1 MDLKTSMLLWMVL
14 IASILLLI
22 YGDRKH
28 IKRYSV
34 SLAALAVIRSLV
46 TLGMQP
52 TLFLLGFLQVYSYL
66 SGPSLKYFNKG
77 KSKFEVLPIQDYD
90 SFCIMWTVYW

>member
-14 IASILLLI
+14 VASILLLI
-22 YGDRKH
+22 YGERRH
-28 IKRYSV
+28 IKRYAM

-52 TLFLLGFLQVYSYL
+52 TLFLLGFLQVL
-66 SGPSLKYFNKG
+66 
-77 KSKFEVLPIQDYD
+77 DHA
-90 SFCIMWTVYW
+90 

>member
-1 MDLKTSMLLWMVL
+1 MDLKTSMLLWIVL

-22 YGDRKH
+22 YGDKH

-66 SGPSLKYFNKG
+66 SGPSVKY
-77 KSKFEVLPIQDYD
+77 
-90 SFCIMWTVYW
+90 